1 MYLKIYKIGEEIGL
15 EMEDYKKL
23 LEKAE
28 KELPEKTVSYE
39 RFKLDN
45 IKGHIEGKKTIL
57 VNLRQIAKQLNR
69 KLEHLLKYL
78 LRELATPG
86 KIVRDRVILGSKFPA
101 SLINKKIKK
110 YISEFVVCSECGKL
124 DTELTEAEGV
134 NYLKCLVCGV
144 KKPVKSV

>member
-1 MYLKIYKIGEEIGL
+1 M
-15 EMEDYKKL
+15 DYEKL

-28 KELPEKTVSYE
+28 KELPEKIISSE
-39 RFKLDN
+39 RFKLDK
-45 IKGHIEGKKTIL
+45 IKGHLEGKKTIL

-86 KIVRDRVILGSKFPA
+86 KIVRGRIILGSKFSA

-110 YISEFVVCSECGKL
+110 YLSEFVICSECGKP
-124 DTELTEAEGV
+124 DTELIEIERVT
-134 NYLKCLVCGV
+134 YLKCLVCGV
-144 KKPVKSV
+144 KKPVKSLN